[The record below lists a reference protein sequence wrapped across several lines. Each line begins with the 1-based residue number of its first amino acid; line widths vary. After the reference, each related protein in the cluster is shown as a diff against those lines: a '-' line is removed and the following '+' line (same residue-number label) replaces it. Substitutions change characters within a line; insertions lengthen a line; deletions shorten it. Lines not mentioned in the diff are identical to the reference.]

1 MFTGAQSVSDSQ
13 YAGLHIGGQPRFGMS
28 SFSYWRNIYPG
39 NFFGGEVED
48 IGCID
53 FISHK
58 RGTHADSDACG
69 VVGAKTDNGLEES
82 LLTSSDVPE
91 ETGDPKKRMS
101 FLPSC
106 SATLEKVDQG
116 ETVELSALTVEG
128 ASSIWTEPVSF
139 WFKAT

>member
-1 MFTGAQSVSDSQ
+1 M
-13 YAGLHIGGQPRFGMS
+13 
-28 SFSYWRNIYPG
+28 
-39 NFFGGEVED
+39 
-48 IGCID
+48 
-53 FISHK
+53 
-58 RGTHADSDACG
+58 
-69 VVGAKTDNGLEES
+69 
-82 LLTSSDVPE
+82 TSSDVPE

-128 ASSIWTEPVSF
+128 ASSIWTESVSF